1 MLFCQTIYYN
11 INYLFSSVSTTSLC
25 CNSIQEINNNKLLY
39 SVALKKPSTTEYIY
53 WNSWKQTKEFQI
65 PFIHNENNINI
76 WINNI
81 LNHTKQKWTSVIAYN
96 DAPPSNFTT
105 PSIYYGHCK
114 GILVWN
120 ADKIGWLIHSV
131 PKFPI
136 SIELEEFT
144 ENKQKTINKGIQIT
158 EIEKES
164 ELKSQFRQEEIR
176 KEKYLKEKNLNVL
189 SNLKSAIDNSAEI
202 YKTENEKLV
211 QAKSQVTT
219 LEIDLNQ
226 LNSAIKDQQALI
238 KSLRESA
245 DNCITQEK
253 FLEALCPKCIARA
266 RGISFISPIN
276 AFQSEKDHESKAC
289 SRCRII

>member
-1 MLFCQTIYYN
+1 MEGLTIKQAMKKGKAKLCSAEKCSQLSREICSRCSKPSCKFHMCARIRN
-11 INYLFSSVSTTSLC
+11 DKKIKICDKCNYA
-25 CNSIQEINNNKLLY
+25 EIKEQIEAENNKERKIAEEKLI
-39 SVALKKPSTTEYIY
+39 SM
-53 WNSWKQTKEFQI
+53 
-65 PFIHNENNINI
+65 NEQNKGCIE
-76 WINNI
+76 
-81 LNHTKQKWTSVIAYN
+81 
-96 DAPPSNFTT
+96 DAK
-105 PSIYYGHCK
+105 ID
-114 GILVWN
+114 
-120 ADKIGWLIHSV
+120 DKTLE
-131 PKFPI
+131 
-136 SIELEEFT
+136 ELEG
-144 ENKQKTINKGIQIT
+144 KIN